1 MAVFDNA
8 GVSWLHSVT
17 TLLIMKAIN
26 EWAYDDSEKVNVV
39 MFLDLKKVFDTVD
52 HETLLSKLEAYRTCF
67 NHT

>member
-1 MAVFDNA
+1 MPGFR
-8 GVSWLHSVT
+8 GLHSVT

-52 HETLLSKLEAYRTCF
+52 HETLLSKLEAYGTCF
-67 NHT
+67 SHT

>member
-1 MAVFDNA
+1 
-8 GVSWLHSVT
+8 
-17 TLLIMKAIN
+17 MKATN

-52 HETLLSKLEAYRTCF
+52 HETLLSKLEAYGTCF